1 MCLTSNVFMKVQ
13 VEEIALLNTTL
24 TRPDGARLLYPNIVM
39 ASMGVINLARSGNH
53 SENFAVRLGVH
64 TSVLCF
70 IKASQQNLGNLQHAG
85 GPVNRLCSGEL
96 NKSAGATER
105 AQHVALA

>member
-1 MCLTSNVFMKVQ
+1 

-53 SENFAVRLGVH
+53 NENFAVRLAVD
-64 TSVLCF
+64 TSVLLF
-70 IKASQQNLGNLQHAG
+70 TKASQQNLGNLQHAPR
-85 GPVNRLCSGEL
+85 PVNRFRSG
-96 NKSAGATER
+96 GA
-105 AQHVALA
+105 